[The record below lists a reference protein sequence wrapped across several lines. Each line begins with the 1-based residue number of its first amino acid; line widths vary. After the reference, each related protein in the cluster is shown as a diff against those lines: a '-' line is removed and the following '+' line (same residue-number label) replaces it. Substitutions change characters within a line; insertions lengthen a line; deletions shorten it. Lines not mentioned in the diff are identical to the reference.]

1 MGEDETNVKI
11 LDGTVNPRQEIQDE
25 GQRHKRANMFL
36 DSGATES
43 SYVRQD
49 VINAIL
55 RSHTNKKN
63 FLKHN
68 PTNACGAFGQCQ
80 LSSHSIVLLIDVPA
94 PFGMKLKIRIVT
106 IIKNKPLYKVLC
118 L

>member
-1 MGEDETNVKI
+1 MGGDARKDETNVKI

-25 GQRHKRANMFL
+25 GQRHKSRVVRANMFL

-55 RSHTNKKN
+55 RSHTNKKI
-63 FLKHN
+63 
-68 PTNACGAFGQCQ
+68 
-80 LSSHSIVLLIDVPA
+80 S
-94 PFGMKLKIRIVT
+94 
-106 IIKNKPLYKVLC
+106 
-118 L
+118 